1 MYDPFY
7 INTNNPNPL
16 SSSFGRCTWTPIEE
30 FQFDNKLL
38 RKLASLNQFPLRV
51 SLFPRYPTVLL
62 PSEVPAVF
70 AKSYFSRVSNKTNN
84 YTGLDAIVL
93 GNMAEAINFKPDI
106 RKPIGND
113 YGYKLSNGTFIG
125 LKRVFKNYFKNFI
138 ISNEKNKFLG
148 SLGDV
153 LYRRVYASFNG
164 RFVSDYGTDDI
175 DYLFPVYSDKVC
187 VIAPK
192 ALKIPQWMAIFKCF
206 NKNLWLLIVF
216 INSLCGYMWY
226 LLKSSARS
234 GNKSSRNIKRRTSR
248 ELDRVSVIS
257 IEMWIIMLGGVSGRL
272 PNRTMERVFLSV
284 CLVFNIIIAGS
295 FQVWLIYKRFQLTIS
310 IPSFLSGLPF
320 YCIQS
325 YYLFQRHQHSRR
337 VG

>member
-7 INTNNPNPL
+7 INTSNPNPL

-125 LKRVFKNYFKNFI
+125 LKEFLRI
-138 ISNEKNKFLG
+138 ISRI
-148 SLGDV
+148 SL
-153 LYRRVYASFNG
+153 F
-164 RFVSDYGTDDI
+164 
-175 DYLFPVYSDKVC
+175 
-187 VIAPK
+187 
-192 ALKIPQWMAIFKCF
+192 
-206 NKNLWLLIVF
+206 
-216 INSLCGYMWY
+216 
-226 LLKSSARS
+226 
-234 GNKSSRNIKRRTSR
+234 RTKKT
-248 ELDRVSVIS
+248 
-257 IEMWIIMLGGVSGRL
+257 
-272 PNRTMERVFLSV
+272 NF
-284 CLVFNIIIAGS
+284 
-295 FQVWLIYKRFQLTIS
+295 
-310 IPSFLSGLPF
+310 
-320 YCIQS
+320 
-325 YYLFQRHQHSRR
+325 
-337 VG
+337 